1 MTTFDESKHNRH
13 SDGKF
18 ANKPHAEAE
27 GVTLDGDNA
36 LASKLLALPA
46 QEQAEALAGL
56 RAAHMQRWAE
66 DNRWGS
72 YPWPD
77 DLDTPQVELQVP
89 MDGDEGISVAVSATF
104 NGVTARMSGDGYY
117 EGLTWW
123 EPEDDHSGGGEDQAQ
138 YLGITPDQQDMIE
151 TVLAGA
157 YEAGWDVAG
166 RWGPLQDD
174 ASSDVATA
182 HAFKGIAPTPK
193 LVESPLTAGATIKQR
208 DVAEEALAAAATTRE
223 YGDDAPK
230 WDADN
235 GPAPTDLRVTWKP
248 GNSLT
253 HVTGRFDGEDFEAE
267 VLDPYGETQFRWV
280 FPASE
285 AREEALEEYLS
296 EVGGRASQIGW
307 EFGPW
312 QGDGAYRDA
321 ATRAATGQ

>member
-46 QEQAEALAGL
+46 DEQAKALSEL
-56 RAAHMQRWAE
+56 RAAHMLRWAE
-66 DNRWGS
+66 DNRWPGF
-72 YPWPD
+72 PWPK
-77 DLDTPQVELQVP
+77 DLDTPDVGVQIPLAGQ
-89 MDGDEGISVAVSATF
+89 DTISVAATATF
-104 NGVTARMSGDGYY
+104 NGVTATISVDDSY
-117 EGLTWW
+117 EGTVWW
-123 EPEDDHSGGGEDQAQ
+123 EPEGSLGGGGEDQAQ
-138 YLGITPDQQDMIE
+138 YLGITPEQEDEIA
-151 TVLAGA
+151 TVLGGA
-157 YEAGWDVAG
+157 YDAAWELAG
-166 RWGPLQDD
+166 RWGPLLDD

-182 HAFKGIAPTPK
+182 YTFPGIAPAPK
-193 LVESPLTAGATIKQR
+193 LTESPLIAGASVKQR

-223 YGDDAPK
+223 YGDDTPL